1 MNTQKKVPVG
11 ERTFCVLLVIL
22 SVAVLYQA
30 YLIAGFSSVSSP
42 GAFPL
47 GISIVMLISSVRV
60 LYELRGKER
69 QSSSWSDAFKRFNH
83 EHFPRHIVVFTLLSI
98 AYLAAIQ
105 WVSFYVSTF
114 VFLMASIV
122 YLRRGKLLSALFAA
136 TVSVLT
142 IYALFTLA
150 FSVYLP

>member
-11 ERTFCVLLVIL
+11 ERTFCVLLLIF
-22 SVAVLYQA
+22 SIAVFYQA
-30 YLIAGFSSVSSP
+30 YLISGFSSVSSP

-47 GISIVMLISSVRV
+47 GISVVMLISAARV

-69 QSSSWSDAFKRFNH
+69 QTSSWSEAVKRFSH

-105 WVSFYVSTF
+105 WVSFYASTF

-122 YLRRGKLLSALFAA
+122 YLRRKILSALFAS
-136 TVSVLT
+136 TVSVLA